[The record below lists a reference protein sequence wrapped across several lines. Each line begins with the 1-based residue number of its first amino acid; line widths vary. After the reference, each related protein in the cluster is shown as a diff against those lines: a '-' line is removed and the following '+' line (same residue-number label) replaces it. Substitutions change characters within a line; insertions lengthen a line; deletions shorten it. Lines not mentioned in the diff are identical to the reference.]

1 MSRFASKL
9 ARCAMQGTFS
19 QRRPWRC
26 RFSWTL
32 RRTVAKTGPDV
43 AKDRGPNPRLSV
55 ETSVPFLRFSTA
67 WQTVPWWRRL

>member
-1 MSRFASKL
+1 MNLPTRDSQKLSSFASKL

-19 QRRPWRC
+19 QRRPGRC

-43 AKDRGPNPRLSV
+43 AKDRGPKPRLSI
-55 ETSVPFLRFSTA
+55 ETSVTFLQLNA
-67 WQTVPWWRRL
+67 V